1 MRLILVRHALP
12 FRALPTSVGDPAVGE
27 PAVGENPAAGG
38 GAVPDPVATPGNG
51 ADPGL
56 TELGHRQ
63 AARVVDAL
71 AGEPVTAIYSSPMRR
86 ARETADP
93 LVTARGLAPVI
104 LPGLAEYDS
113 GLSHYIP
120 VHEMAR
126 LDPVAWQRMLAGQL
140 PAEVDVPAFTDR
152 VERAVALITEAHPGT
167 ATVACF
173 AHAGTINV
181 YLAALLGLSRPLTFP
196 LDYTGITRVTV
207 SRDGRRTVRTV
218 NEFAHVADLLDPAN
232 AGVTTDPGA

>member
-1 MRLILVRHALP
+1 VRLILVRHALP
-12 FRALPTSVGDPAVGE
+12 FRALPAS
-27 PAVGENPAAGG
+27 VGENPPGAGPDPAAGG
-38 GAVPDPVATPGNG
+38 GADPAAAPRNG

-126 LDPVAWQRMLAGQL
+126 LDPEAWQRMLAGQL
-140 PAEVDVPAFTDR
+140 PAEVDVAAFTDR

>member
-1 MRLILVRHALP
+1 VRLILVRHALP
-12 FRALPTSVGDPAVGE
+12 FRALPGAV
-27 PAVGENPAAGG
+27 
-38 GAVPDPVATPGNG
+38 GAVPAAPEGGPAPALDNG

-71 AGEPVTAIYSSPMRR
+71 AGEAVAAIYASPMRR

-93 LVTARGLAPVI
+93 LVRARGLAPVT

-113 GLSHYIP
+113 GMSHYIP

-126 LDPVAWQRMLAGQL
+126 LDPPAWQRMLAGQL
-140 PAEVDVPAFTDR
+140 PEQVDVAAFTER
-152 VERAVALITEAHPGT
+152 VERAVAQITEAHPGT

-181 YLAALLGLSRPLTFP
+181 YLAALLGLARPLTFP
-196 LDYTGITRVTV
+196 LDYAGITRVTV

-218 NEFAHVADLLDPAN
+218 NELAHVADLLDPAN
-232 AGVTTDPGA
+232 GGVTTRQGA

>member
-1 MRLILVRHALP
+1 VRLILVRHALP
-12 FRALPTSVGDPAVGE
+12 FRALPGAVG
-27 PAVGENPAAGG
+27 GNPAASDNGP
-38 GAVPDPVATPGNG
+38 APALDNG

-63 AARVVDAL
+63 AARVVEAL
-71 AGEPVTAIYSSPMRR
+71 AGEEVSAIYASPMRR
-86 ARETADP
+86 ARETAAP
-93 LVTARGLAPVI
+93 LVRARGLAPVT

-113 GLSHYIP
+113 GMSHYIP

-126 LDPVAWQRMLAGQL
+126 LDPAAWQRMLAGQL
-140 PAEVDVPAFTDR
+140 PEQVDVAAFTER
-152 VERAVALITEAHPGT
+152 VERAVAQITEAHPGT

-181 YLAALLGLSRPLTFP
+181 YLAALLGLARPLTFP
-196 LDYTGITRVTV
+196 LDYAGITRVTV

-232 AGVTTDPGA
+232 AGVTTDQGA